1 MAESATMPLCISNI
15 PSRARGA
22 RHVASG
28 TLCAVLLAACAV
40 SQQQEVALGASTAAQ
55 VSAQLP
61 LIHDAAVTSYM
72 NSLGAQLTKVT
83 DDRSLAW
90 TFTVVDSKEVNAFA
104 LPGGW
109 VYVNRGLI
117 ERATDMSQLAG
128 VMAHEIG
135 HVTRRHSVE
144 QLQQSQQA
152 NVGVTLLCTLT
163 KVCESAASQQAI
175 NIGGTA
181 LFAKFS
187 RSDESEADA
196 EAVATTVKA
205 GISPRGIPTM
215 FRALLSERQ
224 SDPGALNAFF
234 ATHPLE
240 EDRITATEALIAK
253 FPAAEVTRLTQDTK
267 AFQNFR
273 RRLQSMP
280 PSPTPKVQ

>member
-1 MAESATMPLCISNI
+1 MPHHIFRLSFCSLHKLRIA
-15 PSRARGA
+15 SRASA
-22 RHVASG
+22 A
-28 TLCAVLLAACAV
+28 LLFAACAL
-40 SQQQEVALGASTAAQ
+40 SQRQEVALGANSAAQ

-61 LIHDAAVTSYM
+61 LIRDAAVTSYIR
-72 NSLGAQLTKVT
+72 SLGAQLVRVT
-83 DDRSLAW
+83 DDRSLDW

-135 HVTRRHSVE
+135 HVTRRHSVQ
-144 QLQQSQQA
+144 QLQQAQQA

-163 KVCESAASQQAI
+163 KVCESGASQAAI
-175 NIGGTA
+175 NVGGTA

-187 RSDESEADA
+187 RTDESEADA
-196 EAVATTVKA
+196 EAVSTTAKA
-205 GISPRGIPTM
+205 GISPNGIPAL
-215 FRALLSERQ
+215 FRTLLSERQ
-224 SDPGALNAFF
+224 SDPGALAACL

-240 EDRITATEALIAK
+240 EARIKATEAQIAK
-253 FPAAEVTRLTQDTK
+253 YPAGELSRLTRDSK

-273 RRLQSMP
+273 RRLQSLP
-280 PSPTPKVQ
+280 PSPTPKAP